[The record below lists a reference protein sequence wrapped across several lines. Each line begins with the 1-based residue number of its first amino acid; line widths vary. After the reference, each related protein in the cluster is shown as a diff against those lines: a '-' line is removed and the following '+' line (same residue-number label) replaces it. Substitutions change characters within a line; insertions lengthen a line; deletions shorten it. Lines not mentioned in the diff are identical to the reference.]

1 MVGALLPLLLST
13 LVSTFAVLVLWGLG
27 QSYWTMVLMAIL
39 FGAFSFS
46 FVVLRSHMAAAVVG
60 DLEHPNEELVV
71 SGALL
76 SIRGIACVG
85 SGYIGAAVKAAGEKQ
100 GIRPGYGAGAWR
112 SLIIT
117 LGVMMFGA
125 TVGALGF
132 LDRKKRRILL
142 DKKRANVEDET

>member
-1 MVGALLPLLLST
+1 
-13 LVSTFAVLVLWGLG
+13 
-27 QSYWTMVLMAIL
+27 MAIL